1 MSRLTSVGIVFIGLA
16 AIAVT
21 FLCIRVSAFDCCWPL
36 LLSEMAP
43 RFAQGA
49 QVTVYLDSSSG
60 FTSDELTLITD
71 GIQSWNNI
79 QSNAGITFT
88 VVVTNS
94 PPAAGTHN
102 TVVGK
107 YNDVHSNSAVAALTM
122 HRDGQTIYGT
132 LVFNK
137 NIREGNEALPAVLR
151 TTARHEMGHGQGLD
165 NSLGCPS
172 GTTVMNPSPNEETYV
187 TPCDVDG
194 INSQPSYPPTPTP
207 TPACTELQFSCST
220 SSECCSGFCGE
231 WNFVCMDCL
240 QNPQEPGEG
249 CMSQA
254 CTSCYANGG
263 VYCSGFGGNCWT
275 PILVDVN
282 GDGFVLTNAEQG
294 VNFDDGNGTVL
305 RTAWTVA
312 SDDDAWL
319 VLDRDGNGAID
330 NGTELFGNAA
340 PQPPVAPGQLKNG
353 FRALQQF
360 DVPANGGNG
369 DELLDQQDRIFAAL
383 RLWQDFNHD
392 GISEPSELHSLPD
405 LRLRSISLTYRESKR
420 RDGNGNTF
428 RYRAKVV
435 DTNGTQLGR
444 WVYDVF
450 LQAKRAH

>member
-1 MSRLTSVGIVFIGLA
+1 MSRLISVGIVLIGLA
-16 AIAVT
+16 TIMIT
-21 FLCIRVSAFDCCWPL
+21 FLSVRVSAFDCCVPA
-36 LLSEMAP
+36 LLSPMAA

-49 QVTVYLDSSSG
+49 HVTVYLDSSSG
-60 FTSDELTLITD
+60 FTSNELTLISE
-71 GIQSWNNI
+71 GIQSWNNV

-88 VVVTNS
+88 VLVTNS
-94 PPAAGTHN
+94 PPAPGGHN
-102 TVVGK
+102 TVVGT
-107 YNDVHSNSAVAALTM
+107 YHDVHSASSVAVLTM
-122 HRDGQTIYGT
+122 HQDGETIYGT

-165 NSLGCPS
+165 NGYNCPS

-187 TPCDVDG
+187 TPCDVDA
-194 INSQPSYPPTPTP
+194 INSVSTYPSTPTP

-231 WNFVCMDCL
+231 WNYICMDCRE
-240 QNPQEPGEG
+240 NPQEPGGG

-254 CTSCYANGG
+254 CTSCYAYGG
-263 VYCSGFGGNCWT
+263 VYCTGIGGNCWT

-294 VNFDDGNGTVL
+294 VNFDDGNGTIL

-312 SDDDAWL
+312 SGDDAWL
-319 VLDRDGNGAID
+319 VLDRDGNGNID

-340 PQPPVAPGQLKNG
+340 PQPPVAAGQLKNG

-360 DVPANGGNG
+360 DVSENGGNG
-369 DELLDQQDRIFAAL
+369 DELLDQQDRIFGAL
-383 RLWQDFNHD
+383 RLWQDFNHN

-405 LRLRSISLTYRESKR
+405 LGLRSISLDYRESKR
-420 RDGNGNTF
+420 RDGNGNTL

-435 DTNGTQLGR
+435 DANGAQLGR

-450 LQAKRAH
+450 LQAKRAY

>member
-1 MSRLTSVGIVFIGLA
+1 MSRLRSVGIVLISVT
-16 AIAVT
+16 AITVT
-21 FLCIRVSAFDCCWPL
+21 FFCVRVSAFDCCVPL

-49 QVTVYLDSSSG
+49 QVTVYLDSGSG
-60 FTSDELTLITD
+60 FAPDELTLITA
-71 GIQSWNNI
+71 GIQSWNNF

-88 VVVTNS
+88 VQVTDS
-94 PPAAGTHN
+94 PPAPGTHN
-102 TVVGK
+102 TVVGRC
-107 YNDVHSNSAVAALTM
+107 NDVHSNSSVAALTM
-122 HRDGQTIYGT
+122 HRDGETIYGT

-165 NSLGCPS
+165 NSLGCPAEVQS
-172 GTTVMNPSPNEETYV
+172 LIPASTKKLMLHPATSRLLTVNPRTLRLP
-187 TPCDVDG
+187 
-194 INSQPSYPPTPTP
+194 
-207 TPACTELQFSCST
+207 LQHPLAPHPIQLFDIFRMLFRVLWRM
-220 SSECCSGFCGE
+220 EFRLYG
-231 WNFVCMDCL
+231 L
-240 QNPQEPGEG
+240 YRNPQEPGEG

-263 VYCSGFGGNCWT
+263 VYCTGTGGNCWT

-282 GDGFVLTNAEQG
+282 GDGFVLTNAKQG
-294 VNFDDGNGTVL
+294 VNFDDGNGTIL
-305 RTAWTVA
+305 RTAWTLA
-312 SDDDAWL
+312 SGDDAWL
-319 VLDRDGNGAID
+319 VLDRDGNGTID

-369 DELLDQQDRIFAAL
+369 DELLDQQDRILGAL
-383 RLWQDFNHD
+383 RLWQDFNHN

-405 LRLRSISLTYRESKR
+405 LGLRSISLFYRESKR

-435 DTNGTQLGR
+435 DTNGAQLGR
-444 WVYDVF
+444 
-450 LQAKRAH
+450 